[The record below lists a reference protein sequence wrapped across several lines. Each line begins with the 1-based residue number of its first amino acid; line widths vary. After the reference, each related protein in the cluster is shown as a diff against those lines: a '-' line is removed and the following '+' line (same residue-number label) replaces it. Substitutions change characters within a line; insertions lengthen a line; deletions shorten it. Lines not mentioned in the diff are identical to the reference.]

1 MMEHGISFLLIFF
14 FLLLEGMFSGG
25 EIALVASDI
34 HKIRQKALAGSRSAS
49 LALRLLSRPEW
60 FLATTLTGTDIC
72 IIVNTSI
79 ATSIFISIFGTAE
92 GGLFSVAVMIPLVIV
107 AAEIIPKSIVQQRPE
122 AVAIGIARFIE
133 AASWLLYPLVFF
145 VAWIARGGVYVLT
158 GDKAGSYS
166 PYITKQGLKFLIRER
181 GGKGDLRRSE
191 KEMIRRVFDFSE
203 ATVEQV
209 MVPLSHVAVLEE
221 TAAIRD
227 AVALIREK
235 GFSRVPVYRESIF
248 HITGIL
254 NSFDLLK
261 ARPDGKEE
269 TIQPY
274 VRSNVYYVP
283 DTKSASELLL
293 ELQRRGEV
301 MAVAVD
307 EYGGAVGIVTVEDLL
322 EEVVGEI
329 EDEYD
334 RGEKPY
340 LKVGPGRYLFN
351 ARTNL
356 ERIRELIHLEI
367 PEGDYETLGGF
378 ILNRLGRIPRRRE
391 SIKEGDVLFIVED
404 ADYRSIREVL
414 IVLPNDADA
423 KERSVFKGQ

>member
-1 MMEHGISFLLIFF
+1 MIEYGTSFLLILV
-14 FLLLEGMFSGG
+14 FLLLEGLFSGG

-34 HKIRQKALAGSRSAS
+34 HKIRQKALAGSRPAS
-49 LALRLLSRPEW
+49 LALKLLSRPEW
-60 FLATTLTGTDIC
+60 FLATTLTGTNIC

-79 ATSIFISIFGTAE
+79 VTAVFISIFGAAK

-122 AVAIGIARFIE
+122 AVAIGIAKFIQ
-133 AASWLLYPLVFF
+133 AASWIFYPLVFF
-145 VAWIARGGVYVLT
+145 VAWIARGGVYLLT
-158 GDKAGSYS
+158 GGTAGSYS
-166 PYITKQGLKFLIRER
+166 PYITKQGLKFLVRER
-181 GGKGDLRRSE
+181 GGKGDLRRTE

-203 ATVEQV
+203 ATVDQV

-221 TAAIRD
+221 SAAIRD

-254 NSFDLLK
+254 NSFDLLR

-274 VRSNVYYVP
+274 VRSNIYYVP

-307 EYGGAVGIVTVEDLL
+307 EYGAAVGIVTVEDLL

-334 RGEKPY
+334 RGEK
-340 LKVGPGRYLFN
+340 
-351 ARTNL
+351 T
-356 ERIRELIHLEI
+356 I
-367 PEGDYETLGGF
+367 PEGGTWTLSLQCPDESGAHPGTDPP
-378 ILNRLGRIPRRRE
+378 GDSRRR
-391 SIKEGDVLFIVED
+391 LRD
-404 ADYRSIREVL
+404 AGRVHSQQVGTDSEEKGEHQGRGCPFYCRGCGFQVDQRSADR
-414 IVLPNDADA
+414 DAG
-423 KERSVFKGQ
+423 R